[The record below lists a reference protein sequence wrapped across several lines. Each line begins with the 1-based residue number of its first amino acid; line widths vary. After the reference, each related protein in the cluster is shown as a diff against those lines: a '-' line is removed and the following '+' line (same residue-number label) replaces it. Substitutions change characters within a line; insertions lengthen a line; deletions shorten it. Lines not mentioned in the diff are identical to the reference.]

1 MNALKTML
9 LAAAA
14 TAAMGGSALA
24 ADDDIALSFNLGA
37 ATDYVFRGVSQTDN
51 EGQIYGG
58 ADATLYGIGYAGVW
72 ISNVEFGNG
81 TDLEYDIYGGIKPT
95 LGVVNLDLGVYYYG
109 YTNQP
114 TGSHEDYVEY
124 KAAASTAVGP
134 ATVGAL
140 VFYSPEF
147 FGKTGKATYYE
158 INGSAPVA
166 EKVSVS
172 GAVGHQEIE
181 GPADYN
187 TWNLGVSYALNDNVG
202 FDLRYHDTDE
212 HSFGD
217 IYESKVVVG
226 VKASF

>member
-14 TAAMGGSALA
+14 TAAMSGSALA
-24 ADDDIALSFNLGA
+24 ADEDIALSFNLGA
-37 ATDYVFRGVSQTDN
+37 ATDYVFRGVSQTNN

-72 ISNVEFGNG
+72 VSNVEFGNG

-95 LGVVNLDLGVYYYG
+95 IGVVNLDLGVYYYG

-158 INGSAPVA
+158 INGAVPVA

-187 TWNLGVSYALNDNVG
+187 TWNLGVSYALNDTVG

-212 HSFGD
+212 HGFGD

>member
-1 MNALKTML
+1 MNILKTIL

-14 TAAMGGSALA
+14 TAAMGGSAFA

-58 ADATLYGIGYAGVW
+58 ADASLYGIGYAGIW

-81 TDLEYDIYGGIKPT
+81 TDLEYDIYAGIKPT
-95 LGVVNLDLGVYYYG
+95 VGIVDLDLGVYYYG

-114 TGSHEDYVEY
+114 TGSHEDFVEY

-158 INGSAPVA
+158 INGAIPVA

-172 GAVGHQEIE
+172 GAVGHQEIK
-181 GPADYN
+181 GPFDYN

-217 IYESKVVVG
+217 IYEGKVVVG

>member
-1 MNALKTML
+1 MNILKTTL

-37 ATDYVFRGVSQTDN
+37 ATDYMFRGVSQTDN
-51 EGQIYGG
+51 GGQIYGG

-72 ISNVEFGNG
+72 VSNVEFNNG
-81 TDLEYDIYGGIKPT
+81 TDLEYDLYAGIKPVA
-95 LGVVNLDLGVYYYG
+95 GPVNFDLGVYYYG
-109 YTNQP
+109 YSNQP

-134 ATVGAL
+134 ATVGAT

-158 INGSAPVA
+158 INGAIPVVD
-166 EKVSVS
+166 KVSVS

-187 TWNLGVSYALNDNVG
+187 TWNLGVGYALNDHVG

-217 IYESKVVVG
+217 IYDAKVVVG

>member
-1 MNALKTML
+1 MNILKTML
-9 LAAAA
+9 LTAAA

-95 LGVVNLDLGVYYYG
+95 IGVVNLDLGVYYYG

-158 INGSAPVA
+158 INAAAPVA
-166 EKVSVS
+166 DKVSVS
-172 GAVGHQEIE
+172 GAIGHQEIE

-187 TWNLGVSYALNDNVG
+187 TWNLGVGYALNDHVG

-212 HSFGD
+212 HGFGD
-217 IYESKVVVG
+217 IYDAKIVVG